1 MSSITTTKPTAS
13 QSLRR
18 VAAASLAGNAIE
30 YYDFSIYGL
39 AAALVFP
46 QIFFPSSDPLVGT
59 LASFGALAVGY
70 LSRPLGA
77 VVFGHFG
84 DKIGRKPMLVFTL
97 LLMGIATLAIGLLP
111 TYNEIGIWAAVI
123 LIFLRFVQG
132 IAFGGE
138 WGGAILM
145 AFEYAPENRR
155 GFFAAVPQVGPATGA
170 LLGNAAFLAVTLLPR
185 ETVLAGAW
193 RIPFILSF
201 VLVIVGMFIRLK
213 IAESPEFQTTKDKG
227 LEVKIPLAAV
237 LKNNLKAVL
246 LVGGGFLGFGAFS
259 IVVMTF
265 LVGYSQNTLGI
276 PASTMLTFTMIAFVL
291 QIPMI
296 LLSGHLSDKYGRK
309 VLVIFG
315 TIAAIAAI
323 IFMFAAVSMAQPALI
338 GVSYALG
345 FGCLYTICY
354 GMQPALFA
362 DSFPAEVR
370 FTGMS
375 LGYQL
380 GNVVGSGFTPLIA
393 TWLVMTTGSIVFV
406 PVFVVATLLVSLFC
420 LLKLV
425 QLARLRKAAEDREFS
440 TAAAALS

>member
-1 MSSITTTKPTAS
+1 MSSITTTQPTPR

-46 QIFFPSSDPLVGT
+46 QIFFPSSDPFVGT

-77 VVFGHFG
+77 MVFGHFG

-111 TYNEIGIWAAVI
+111 TYDQIGLWAAAI

-185 ETVLAGAW
+185 EDVLAWAW

-201 VLVIVGMFIRLK
+201 VW
-213 IAESPEFQTTKDKG
+213 S
-227 LEVKIPLAAV
+227 
-237 LKNNLKAVL
+237 
-246 LVGGGFLGFGAFS
+246 
-259 IVVMTF
+259 
-265 LVGYSQNTLGI
+265 
-276 PASTMLTFTMIAFVL
+276 
-291 QIPMI
+291 
-296 LLSGHLSDKYGRK
+296 LSACS
-309 VLVIFG
+309 
-315 TIAAIAAI
+315 
-323 IFMFAAVSMAQPALI
+323 FA
-338 GVSYALG
+338 
-345 FGCLYTICY
+345 
-354 GMQPALFA
+354 
-362 DSFPAEVR
+362 
-370 FTGMS
+370 
-375 LGYQL
+375 
-380 GNVVGSGFTPLIA
+380 
-393 TWLVMTTGSIVFV
+393 
-406 PVFVVATLLVSLFC
+406 
-420 LLKLV
+420 
-425 QLARLRKAAEDREFS
+425 
-440 TAAAALS
+440 